1 MTKDAEPTGTES
13 IDLPVPTQ
21 QVIERPALEPEPPKS
36 MTADDV
42 AAVKR
47 QATEIA
53 ARLAT
58 ADGSEELQVVDSIS
72 NLGVQAQRG
81 AASELDLL
89 RARLG
94 EMMTKD
100 SPGGA
105 IAGDLAE
112 LRMAL
117 AKISPQLAG
126 EGGIVARV
134 LRVKGAGPVRGVLE
148 RIAIRYEPV
157 SKQIAVIETRL
168 RDGRTLLARD
178 NIELRKLYESV
189 EAQHLTIEKNA
200 YLGEQLICEL
210 QALLS
215 RTDDPLKRDRVMNA
229 VHDLSLRVQ
238 DLRTM
243 AEVDLQFYVSI
254 DLSRLNNTR
263 LGQAVERTLTLSTNV
278 VMVGL
283 AIQVAL
289 SRQRRVMEANQRT
302 REFLGNVV
310 ATNAALIKRHTS
322 EISDA
327 FNNPV
332 IALEKLSQAHND
344 LLEALDIADRTRQD
358 GIARARET
366 IAKLVQM
373 SAGLDARANA
383 LAAPAVPTLE
393 A

>member
-1 MTKDAEPTGTES
+1 MNNAEPGGMEPIIQS
-13 IDLPVPTQ
+13 AQAQ
-21 QVIERPALEPEPPKS
+21 QLDRPAREPEPPKGL
-36 MTADDV
+36 TDEEV
-42 AAVKR
+42 ASIKR
-47 QATEIA
+47 MVSELAGK
-53 ARLAT
+53 LAT
-58 ADGSEELQVVDSIS
+58 AAGSDELQVADSIA

-100 SPGGA
+100 GAGGA
-105 IAGDLAE
+105 IAHDLAE
-112 LRMAL
+112 LRQTL
-117 AKISPQLAG
+117 AKISPQLDG
-126 EGGIVARV
+126 DRGIVARV
-134 LRVKGAGPVRGVLE
+134 LHAKGTGPVRGVLE

-157 SKQIAVIETRL
+157 SKQIAVIEMRL
-168 RDGRTLLARD
+168 RGGRTMLARD

-189 EAQHLTIEKNA
+189 EAQHLTVEKNA

-210 QALLS
+210 EGLLNQ
-215 RTDDPLKRDRVMNA
+215 TDDPQKRDRIINA
-229 VHDLSLRVQ
+229 IHDLSLRVQ

-243 AEVDLQFYVSI
+243 AEVDLQFFVSI
-254 DLSRLNNTR
+254 DMTRLNNTR

-327 FNNPV
+327 YNNPV

-344 LLEALDIADRTRQD
+344 LLEALDIADRTRQE
-358 GIARARET
+358 GITRARET

-373 SAGLDARANA
+373 SAGLEERANA
-383 LAAPAVPTLE
+383 LASPAAPMLE

>member
-1 MTKDAEPTGTES
+1 MNNAEPGGMEPIIQS
-13 IDLPVPTQ
+13 AQAQ
-21 QVIERPALEPEPPKS
+21 QLDRPAREPEPPKGL
-36 MTADDV
+36 TDEEV
-42 AAVKR
+42 ASIKR
-47 QATEIA
+47 TVSELAGK
-53 ARLAT
+53 LAT
-58 ADGSEELQVVDSIS
+58 AAGSDELQVADSIA

-100 SPGGA
+100 GAGGA
-105 IAGDLAE
+105 IAHDLAE
-112 LRMAL
+112 LRQTL
-117 AKISPQLAG
+117 AKISPQLDG
-126 EGGIVARV
+126 DRGIVARV
-134 LRVKGAGPVRGVLE
+134 LHAKGTGPVRGVLE

-157 SKQIAVIETRL
+157 SKQIAVIEMRL
-168 RDGRTLLARD
+168 RGGRTMLARD

-189 EAQHLTIEKNA
+189 EAQHLTVEKNA

-210 QALLS
+210 EGLLNQ
-215 RTDDPLKRDRVMNA
+215 TDDPQKRDRIINA
-229 VHDLSLRVQ
+229 IHDLSLRVQ

-243 AEVDLQFYVSI
+243 AEVDLQFFVSI
-254 DLSRLNNTR
+254 DMTRLNNTR

-327 FNNPV
+327 YNNPV

-344 LLEALDIADRTRQD
+344 LLEALDIADRTRQE
-358 GIARARET
+358 GITRARET

-373 SAGLDARANA
+373 SAGLEERANA
-383 LAAPAVPTLE
+383 LASPAAPMLE